1 MSESESLE
9 RRVLEVLELA
19 GFEAA
24 FVDAWDDDGFG
35 PSIRIDVW
43 EEQ

>member
-19 GFEAA
+19 GFEVA
-24 FVDAWDDDGFG
+24 FVDAWDYDG
-35 PSIRIDVW
+35 PVIRIDVW
-43 EEQ
+43 EGQ